1 MAFENVVIDEKT
13 NAAHSHVEDALGY
26 TAIEDAKNASDAE
39 HAQTFLQAIK
49 ANRKAV
55 FWSALISMS
64 IVMEGYDT
72 ILMGNFFGYP
82 AFQRKYGKDFGGD
95 TGYQVTGPW
104 QAGLSNA
111 SNCGTVIG
119 IAINGWAS
127 ARFGYRKVMLV
138 SLFFMNA
145 FIFITFFAPTVE
157 VLCVGQVLCG
167 TWFQS
172 YYKMCLTFL
181 RSRLGCIRNHR
192 PCVRV
197 RGHTIGVE
205 GVPDNVQLNLKGLIK
220 NDTNDT

>member
-1 MAFENVVIDEKT
+1 MPFENVVIDEKT

-39 HAQTFLQAIK
+39 HAQTFFQAMK

-82 AFQRKYGKDFGGD
+82 AFQRKYGRNFGGD

-167 TWFQS
+167 RYFQG
-172 YYKMCLTFL
+172 YC
-181 RSRLGCIRNHR
+181 
-192 PCVRV
+192 
-197 RGHTIGVE
+197 RGAC
-205 GVPDNVQLNLKGLIK
+205 
-220 NDTNDT
+220 